1 MGLELIPQELQA
13 LPQWIIWRAELTPQ
27 GRPTKVPYSPVTGSL
42 AAVDQPG
49 QWSPWMQANMA
60 LAASGFSGLGFV
72 LTERDPYV
80 FIDLDNASEKF
91 QGEKLA
97 SVIAFQNE
105 VYRRFGMSYSE
116 YSPSGTGLHIIV
128 KGAVPSGKRRDAV
141 EVYSSLRYMTVT
153 GNVQGD
159 PRPIIEANPADLQW
173 LWQSLG
179 GGEQQEQHTFAGTT
193 EDMEPDEAIVKRG
206 FNAVNGDKFAALW
219 RGEWNGAY
227 TSQSEADFAL
237 IDMLAY
243 YTSSVFQ
250 IARLFRMSGLGQ
262 REKAK
267 RDDYVM
273 GMIKRA
279 FDRHPPPLD
288 VAAIRANLERQFG
301 EAGPQPAPVYDPQSV
316 VPAPVG
322 KSPYGRAMPGL
333 LHQIAYFIY
342 EASPRP
348 VTEIALAAAIGLM
361 AGICGRSYNVSGT
374 GLNQYIMLL
383 AGTGRGKEAIDS
395 GIGRLMQRVTSIGP
409 GGGGCPAAQEFI
421 GPDDIASGQALVKFL
436 AKTSRSFVTVQG
448 EFDLTLKN
456 FTSKHANAA
465 LMKLKQVL
473 LKSYSKSGRGQV
485 LKSTIYSEAE
495 KNTAPTE
502 APAITLIGEGTPER
516 LFALLDESLIQDGL
530 LPRFTIIHYDG
541 IRVKR
546 HKAHRD
552 VEPSYEL
559 VRALAALCGQSLM
572 LNQSNQVV
580 DVGYTADA
588 EALLDD
594 YDLQIDKIIN
604 STKND
609 VLEQIWNRAHLKAL
623 KLAALLAIG
632 VNPTQPIIDR
642 DQARYAIDV
651 VNYDTRRLVA
661 KFEAGDVG
669 ESESKQVADLRRII
683 RKYFQN
689 GPAMAQRAGS
699 TPAMHQAGVVPLRM
713 LSQRTA
719 NMASFRGDRIG
730 ATNALKRT
738 VQTLLDAGVL
748 QQVGAMD
755 ARNYAPQ
762 GAKLYTVA
770 DQHWL
775 DKQVGEDE
783 ESGP

>member
-1 MGLELIPQELQA
+1 M
-13 LPQWIIWRAELTPQ
+13 
-27 GRPTKVPYSPVTGSL
+27 

-49 QWSPWMQANMA
+49 QWSPWLQANMA
-60 LAASGFSGLGFV
+60 LAQSGFSGLGFV

-80 FIDLDNASEKF
+80 FIDLDDASTKF
-91 QGEKLA
+91 QGDRLA
-97 SVIAFQNE
+97 SVVAFQNE
-105 VYRRFGMSYSE
+105 VFRRFGASYSE
-116 YSPSGTGLHIIV
+116 YSPSGKGLHIIV
-128 KGAVPSGKRRDAV
+128 RGAVPSGKRRDAV

-153 GNVQGD
+153 GNALGGE

-179 GGEQQEQHTFAGTT
+179 GGEQGTEPAFAGTT
-193 EDMEPDEAIVKRG
+193 EDTEPDEAIVKRG
-206 FNAVNGDKFAALW
+206 FNAVNGDKFAVLW
-219 RGEWNGAY
+219 RGEWNGFY

-243 YTSSVFQ
+243 YTPSVFQ
-250 IARLFRMSGLGQ
+250 IARLFRTSGLGQ
-262 REKAK
+262 RDKAK

-288 VAAIRANLERQFG
+288 VAAMRANLERQFG
-301 EAGPQPAPVYDPQSV
+301 EAGPQPTVPLDPQSV

-322 KSPYGRAMPGL
+322 KSPYGRPLPGL

-395 GIGRLMQRVTSIGP
+395 GIGRLMQKVVSIGP
-409 GGGGCPAAQEFI
+409 GGGGCPAAMEFI

-436 AKTSRSFVTVQG
+436 TKTSKSFVTVQG

-456 FTSKHANAA
+456 FTHRHANAA

-485 LKSTIYSEAE
+485 LKSTIYSDAE

-516 LFALLDESLIQDGL
+516 LYALLDESLIQDGL

-546 HKAHRD
+546 HKTHRD
-552 VEPSYEL
+552 VEPSHEL
-559 VRALAALCGQSLM
+559 VRALASLCGQSLM

-580 DVGYTADA
+580 DVGYTPEA
-588 EALLDD
+588 EALLDT

-604 STKND
+604 STRND

-642 DQARYAIDV
+642 DQAQYAIDV

-661 KFEAGDVG
+661 KFESGDVG
-669 ESESKQVADLRRII
+669 ESESKQIADMRRTI

-689 GPAMAQRAGS
+689 GAAHAVKAGS
-699 TPAMHQAGVVPLRM
+699 TVEMHAAGVVPLRL

-748 QQVGAMD
+748 QQVGPMD
-755 ARNYAPQ
+755 ARQYAPQ
-762 GAKLYTVA
+762 GAKLYTVV
-770 DQHWL
+770 DRHWL

-783 ESGP
+783 ESGA

>member
-1 MGLELIPQELQA
+1 
-13 LPQWIIWRAELTPQ
+13 
-27 GRPTKVPYSPVTGSL
+27 
-42 AAVDQPG
+42 
-49 QWSPWMQANMA
+49 MA
-60 LAASGFSGLGFV
+60 LAQSGFTGLGFV

-80 FIDLDNASEKF
+80 FIDLDDASTKF
-91 QGEKLA
+91 QGDKLA

-105 VYRRFGMSYSE
+105 VFRRFGASYSE
-116 YSPSGTGLHIIV
+116 YSPSGKGLHIIV

-141 EVYSSLRYMTVT
+141 EVYSSLRYMTMT
-153 GNVQGD
+153 GNAYQGQ
-159 PRPIIEANPADLQW
+159 PRPILEANTADLQW
-173 LWQSLG
+173 LWESLG
-179 GGEQQEQHTFAGTT
+179 GAEANATPQFEGTT
-193 EDMEPDEAIVKRG
+193 DEIEPDDVIIKRG
-206 FNAVNGDKFAALW
+206 YNADNGVKFAALW
-219 RGEWNGAY
+219 EGRWQEIY
-227 TSQSEADFAL
+227 PSQSEADFAL

-243 YTSSVFQ
+243 YTTSVFQ
-250 IARLFRMSGLGQ
+250 IARLFRSSALGQ
-262 REKAK
+262 RDKAA
-267 RDDYVM
+267 RDPYVM

-301 EAGPQPAPVYDPQSV
+301 EAGPQREYAPDLKPGDNHYIP
-316 VPAPVG
+316 PPVG

-436 AKTSRSFVTVQG
+436 AKTSKSFVTVQG
-448 EFDLTLKN
+448 EFDLTLKQ

-485 LKSTIYSEAE
+485 LKSTIYSEAD

-546 HKAHRD
+546 HKSHRD

-559 VRALAALCGQSLM
+559 VRALASLCGQSLM
-572 LNQSNQVV
+572 LNQSNNVV
-580 DVGYTADA
+580 DVGYTLEA
-588 EALLDD
+588 EALLDA

-604 STKND
+604 STRND

-632 VNPTQPIIDR
+632 VNPTQPIIDK
-642 DQARYAIDV
+642 DQAQYAIDV

-669 ESESKQVADLRRII
+669 ESESKQVADIRRII

-689 GPAMAQRAGS
+689 GVSQAQRAGS
-699 TPAMHQAGVVPLRM
+699 TEAMYRAGIIPLRT
-713 LSQRTA
+713 LSQRTS
-719 NMASFRGDRIG
+719 NMASYRGDRIG

-738 VQTLLDAGVL
+738 LQTLLDAGVL
-748 QQVGAMD
+748 QQVGPMD
-755 ARNYAPQ
+755 ARQYAPQ

-770 DQHWL
+770 DPHWL
-775 DKQVGEDE
+775 DKLPGEDE